1 MTVSGCG
8 GATPAPETANSPT
21 QAANSPTHAANSPT
35 QAANSPTQAQRV
47 RALLAA
53 EGVTVILTR
62 TTDTGT
68 GPCVDR
74 RAAMRAA
81 GFADSNYLGS
91 RALSPR
97 NDLAGLNLARRPA
110 VPVECGNMRNPAEAA
125 RMTTQPGRQ
134 RYAEAIARGILSYL
148 ER

>member
-1 MTVSGCG
+1 MSDRGCSAG
-8 GATPAPETANSPT
+8 GDDDGERLWRSDPRAGNGQLTDAGGQLTDG
-21 QAANSPTHAANSPT
+21 
-35 QAANSPTQAQRV
+35 AQRV
-47 RALLAA
+47 RALLGA

-110 VPVECGNMRNPAEAA
+110 VLVECGNMRSPAEAA

-134 RYAEAIARGILSYL
+134 RYAEAIARGVLSYL